1 MAAGVQATQ
10 AAAELVRAVAKP
22 YAALFLPAVL
32 EGVPEKQ
39 ELFLPLTLAY
49 LLSAH
54 IAFQFPLREN
64 ALPLVERVFDDILHG
79 LPKESKGI
87 CYQSVDGLECASVL
101 VPHSSLLL
109 TDDRGLE
116 ELAGGDGLSAAVLS
130 KSEGNTNLLRL
141 RNLEK
146 IDDLGLRGKLA
157 GCAQLINVQSGGFIT
172 QGHFSLSW

>member
-1 MAAGVQATQ
+1 MAVGAQVTQ
-10 AAAELVRAVAKP
+10 AAAQFVRAVTKP
-22 YAALFLPAVL
+22 YAALFLPVVL
-32 EGVPEKQ
+32 KRVPQKQ

-54 IAFQFPLREN
+54 IAFQFPLRES

-79 LPKESKGI
+79 LPKDSKGI
-87 CYQSVDGLECASVL
+87 CYQSVDGVERASAL

-109 TDDRGLE
+109 TDDCGLQE
-116 ELAGGDGLSAAVLS
+116 MSDCNGVPLAVIS
-130 KSEGNTNLLRL
+130 KSAGNTHLLRM

-146 IDDLGLRGKLA
+146 IEDQGLRGKLV
-157 GCAQLINVQSGGFIT
+157 GCAQLINVQSDGFIT

>member
-1 MAAGVQATQ
+1 MAVGAQATQ
-10 AAAELVRAVAKP
+10 AATQFVRVVTKP

-32 EGVPEKQ
+32 KSVPQKQ
-39 ELFLPLTLAY
+39 ELFLPLALAY

-54 IAFQFPLREN
+54 IAFQFPLRDN
-64 ALPLVERVFDDILHG
+64 ALALVERVFDDILHG

-87 CYQSVDGLECASVL
+87 CYQSVDGLERASAL

-109 TDDRGLE
+109 TDERGLE
-116 ELAGGDGLSAAVLS
+116 ELAARDGLPAAVLS
-130 KSEGNTNLLRL
+130 KAEGNTNLLRL

-146 IDDLGLRGKLA
+146 IEDLGLQAKLA
-157 GCAQLINVQSGGFIT
+157 GCAQLINVQSVGFIT

>member
-1 MAAGVQATQ
+1 MAAGASTTQ
-10 AAAELVRAVAKP
+10 AAIHVARAVGKP
-22 YAALFLPAVL
+22 YALLLLPAVL
-32 EGVPEKQ
+32 NGVPARQ

-54 IAFQFPLREN
+54 IAFRFPLRES
-64 ALPLVERVFDDILHG
+64 ALAVVERVFDDILKG

-87 CYQSVDGLECASVL
+87 CYESVDESEHATVL

-109 TDDRGLE
+109 TDECGLP
-116 ELAGGDGLSAAVLS
+116 ELAGCEKMPAAVIS
-130 KSEGNTNLLRL
+130 KSEGDSKLLRL
-141 RNLEK
+141 HNLEN

-172 QGHFSLSW
+172 EVPFSLSW